1 MKNIKNWGSYII
13 IFILGVLI
21 GSMFH
26 LRLHLKIIG
35 EEFGSIADWLGTIG
49 TLAAVVVSLYLANR
63 GNKPMLYF
71 YIQNQKDGGSFGV
84 QNKSYNP
91 VELEIKWGKQQFM
104 LPLPPIG
111 KEINDLIDDNPFNG
125 DYINLGI
132 HDYQNKNSKEPVKLK
147 GYDRVSASHYKVYFY
162 RKNNKWIVK
171 QYKLFAIGLFCI

>member
-1 MKNIKNWGSYII
+1 MGKLKSYFSYIVV
-13 IFILGVLI
+13 FILGI
-21 GSMFH
+21 IFGSMFH
-26 LRLHLKIIG
+26 LNLHLKITG
-35 EEFGSIADWLGTIG
+35 EEFGSIAEWLGAIG
-49 TLAAVVVSLYLANR
+49 TFAAVVVSLYLANR

-91 VELEIKWGKQQFM
+91 VELEIKWGKQHYM

-111 KEINDLIDDNPFNG
+111 KKINNLMDNNPFNG

-132 HDYQNKNSKEPVKLK
+132 HDYQNRNSGEPVKLK

-162 RKNNKWIVK
+162 RKNNEWFVK
-171 QYKLFAIGLFCI
+171 QYKYFAIGSFCF